1 MVARLHLSPGMAGL
15 LIRRA
20 QHPDRAIDALP
31 GAKPTIVSGLKRRRM
46 VTKDGALTDLGKVAA
61 ESMQKHGE
69 RRTGKERARLAEL
82 EAAADKRRR
91 LKQERKIEGK

>member
-61 ESMQKHGE
+61 ESMQKHGQ
-69 RRTGKERARLAEL
+69 RRTRKELEAMGAL
-82 EAAADKRRR
+82 EAAADRRR
-91 LKQERKIEGK
+91 RMKQEHKAGK